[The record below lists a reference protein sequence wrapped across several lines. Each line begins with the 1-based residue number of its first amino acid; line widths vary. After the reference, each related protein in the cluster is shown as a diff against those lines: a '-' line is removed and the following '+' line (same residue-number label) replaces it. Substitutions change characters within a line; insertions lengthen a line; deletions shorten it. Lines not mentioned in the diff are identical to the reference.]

1 MVFLIFLKLLPCLQ
15 LRLGE
20 RENKTQRAEPDGKN
34 ILKKVEGVVIT
45 NVKISEKGPSHDTL
59 NKIKHWQDLP
69 AQRKILREKR
79 GRERRPSSQISQ
91 LPITSSV
98 LN

>member
-59 NKIKHWQDLP
+59 NKIKH
-69 AQRKILREKR
+69 
-79 GRERRPSSQISQ
+79 
-91 LPITSSV
+91 
-98 LN
+98 

>member
-79 GRERRPSSQISQ
+79 GRERRP
-91 LPITSSV
+91 
-98 LN
+98 